1 MDEGYQEPLERFRD
15 LLRRARETDLQE
27 PAAMTLATVGADG
40 RLSARVVLLRGF
52 DQRGFVF
59 YTNLNSDKSQQLRET
74 GRASLCFHWDA
85 LREQV
90 RIEGMAEQV
99 ADDEADEYWSGR
111 PRESQVAAWAS
122 RQSAELDDRATLA
135 KRVTEFEQQFQGRD
149 VPRPEFWSG
158 FRIVPQRIE
167 FWTGLPARLHDR
179 IVFERT
185 DDGWTKRLLYP

>member
-1 MDEGYQEPLERFRD
+1 
-15 LLRRARETDLQE
+15 
-27 PAAMTLATVGADG
+27 MTLATVGADG